1 MTASDLQSLLVT
13 TLMREHGGDR
23 RRWRLVLGEVKVYSL
38 ATHPHCNWSVTP
50 SGAFADIDAVET
62 LVDQAR
68 AQHPIVTTR

>member
-1 MTASDLQSLLVT
+1 MTASDLQSLILT
-13 TLMREHGGDR
+13 TLVREQGSDR
-23 RRWRLVLGEVKVYSL
+23 RRWRLVLGEVRIYPL

-62 LVDQAR
+62 LIDQVR